1 MSRATAGH
9 ALIMDRIAGA
19 LLSGLAI
26 LALVSSSALA
36 QDAKATLL
44 ERTEKLHVERPGA
57 ASLGKGSFKLGEFG
71 GVGGTAG
78 RSVTTTKY
86 LDGAFSQVKQKIRG
100 KFAVLLPGQTEQ
112 VTVECAGGEAR
123 SNIGWVTFKRS
134 TLAYHCDF
142 VGGGVPAGTRL
153 DLVLSETGG
162 LMKAWEQPQRAGEF
176 IMGDIVLRAETRQV
190 DTKQIASPG
199 VLGYV
204 ISKDGVDI
212 AGLSFAGFKK
222 SIYLPK
228 ADDPNRTASALL
240 ALSLL
245 FFNDPSNG

>member
-1 MSRATAGH
+1 
-9 ALIMDRIAGA
+9 
-19 LLSGLAI
+19 
-26 LALVSSSALA
+26 
-36 QDAKATLL
+36 
-44 ERTEKLHVERPGA
+44 
-57 ASLGKGSFKLGEFG
+57 
-71 GVGGTAG
+71 
-78 RSVTTTKY
+78 
-86 LDGAFSQVKQKIRG
+86 
-100 KFAVLLPGQTEQ
+100 
-112 VTVECAGGEAR
+112 
-123 SNIGWVTFKRS
+123 
-134 TLAYHCDF
+134 
-142 VGGGVPAGTRL
+142 
-153 DLVLSETGG
+153 
-162 LMKAWEQPQRAGEF
+162 MKAWEQPQRAGEF